1 MNAPLLSDKVA
12 LITGGSRG
20 LGAAI
25 ASRFAEEGCAVIISY
40 HTQADQ
46 AEAVVGRITTS
57 GGKALAI
64 QADVSVEAD
73 VERLFAAAQD
83 AYGSL
88 DILVNSAGIL
98 KNNLLLTTSVS
109 DFDALMATNV
119 RGTFLC
125 TRAALKQ
132 MAAKRRGSIINLSS
146 IAGVYGNRGQSA
158 YAASKAAI
166 IGFTKSV
173 AKEAGAFGVTVNAL
187 APGFIDT
194 DMTRAIDERVRSTI
208 SQTIALGRTGEAAE
222 VADAAL
228 FLASPLSRYVSGQ
241 VLGVDGCQIL

>member
-25 ASRFAEEGCAVIISY
+25 AARFAEEGCAVAIAY
-40 HTQADQ
+40 REHAEQA
-46 AEAVVGRITTS
+46 AEVVGRITAA
-57 GGKALAI
+57 GGRALAL
-64 QADVSVEAD
+64 QADVSAEEEVD
-73 VERLFAAAQD
+73 RLFAAVQE
-83 AYGSL
+83 AYGTL

-98 KNNLLLTTSVS
+98 KNNLLLATPVAELDS
-109 DFDALMATNV
+109 LMATNV

-125 TRAALKQ
+125 TRAGLKR
-132 MAAKRRGSIINLSS
+132 MAAKRGGSIINISS
-146 IAGVYGNRGQSA
+146 VAGVYGNRGQSA
-158 YAASKAAI
+158 YAASKAAV

-173 AKEAGAFGVTVNAL
+173 AKEAGAFGVRVNAL

-194 DMTRAIDERVRSTI
+194 DMTRSIDERVRSTI
-208 SQTIALGRTGEAAE
+208 SQTIALGRTGAVEE

-241 VLGVDGCQIL
+241 VLGVDGCQLL